1 MQQGVAASD
10 ASQRRNTATN
20 FMKYTLGEH
29 RVVTRGEYWIAPGAH
44 VIGKV
49 ILGLDVSIWFN
60 SVVRGDNDL
69 ITIGDHSQVQD
80 NCVLHTDA
88 GFPMALGTGVSIG
101 HKSMIHGCTIGD
113 NTLIGI
119 NSVVL
124 NGAVIGKNCLIGAN
138 SLITERK
145 VIPDGVMVM
154 GSPGKVVREL
164 SPKEIAFL
172 KETADTYAA
181 RAKWYRRDLKVDH
194 TP

>member
-1 MQQGVAASD
+1 
-10 ASQRRNTATN
+10 
-20 FMKYTLGEH
+20 MKYSIGER

-44 VIGKV
+44 VIGSV
-49 ILGLDVSIWFN
+49 VLGHDVSIWFN

-69 ITIGDHSQVQD
+69 ITIGDNSQVQD
-80 NCVLHTDA
+80 GCVLHTDP
-88 GFPMALGTGVSIG
+88 GFPMVLGKGVSIG

-113 NTLIGI
+113 GTLIGI
-119 NSVVL
+119 NSVIL
-124 NGAVIGKNCLIGAN
+124 NGALIGKNCVIGAN

-164 SPKEIAFL
+164 RPEEIAFL
-172 KETADTYAA
+172 HSTAEDYAE
-181 RAKWYRRDLKVDH
+181 RAKWYQRELHIDT

>member
-1 MQQGVAASD
+1 
-10 ASQRRNTATN
+10 
-20 FMKYTLGEH
+20 MKYSLSEH
-29 RVVTRGEYWIAPGAH
+29 RVVTRGNYWIAPGAH

-49 ILGLDVSIWFN
+49 ILGHDVSIWFN

-69 ITIGDHSQVQD
+69 ITIGDNSQVQD
-80 NCVLHTDA
+80 GCILHSDP
-88 GFPMALGTGVSIG
+88 GFPLTLGKDVSIG
-101 HKSMIHGCTIGD
+101 HKSMVHGCTIGD

-154 GSPGKVVREL
+154 GSPGKVVRAL
-164 SPKEIAFL
+164 TPKEIAFL
-172 KETADTYAA
+172 KETADTYSA
-181 RAKWYRRDLKVDH
+181 RAKWYQRDLKTDD